1 MNNVEDN
8 NSDVPDFI
16 ATKYCSWSSWT
27 SWLIQQLTRNYS
39 FLYHFFFSLIMLL
52 CAFKKCCRVKQ
63 TDHYSLTYPQV
74 YSSEIFAE
82 CFSFV
87 QDMTFRWIVKE
98 FQLSLKVTDLRDC
111 GILDIGREKAL
122 GRSLSTRD
130 NCHRV
135 VLDAMSCSPT
145 MKSLQKIF
153 ILLPILFPNLVV
165 SVLSHG
171 TQTFLGYSYW
181 TQRYPS
187 LGYTPD
193 DWEGL
198 WNNYN
203 DGRKGYQRKYS
214 ETRGTGE
221 CYYCLCDEV
230 TEELDCPESS
240 EKLWVDHSVIIFF
253 KVFFLSSFLW
263 YSVLALSY
271 HVSMPL
277 THPVK
282 AMWPWVYKTHAFGK
296 FDFKKYRKVLNE
308 LMICKNI
315 YNWKFTAFYTH
326 VVITLRWNTLFYIK
340 YRSPTFLEVILYVI
354 LWYRSEI

>member
-39 FLYHFFFSLIMLL
+39 FLHHFFFSLIMLL
-52 CAFKKCCRVKQ
+52 CAFKTCWRVKQ

-82 CFSFV
+82 FFSFV

-130 NCHRV
+130 NCHQV

-165 SVLSHG
+165 SVPSHG

-193 DWEGL
+193 DWQGL

-230 TEELDCPESS
+230 TEELDCPESP

-263 YSVLALSY
+263 YSVLALSN

-277 THPVK
+277 TYPVK
-282 AMWPWVYKTHAFGK
+282 AMWPWVYETHAFGK

-326 VVITLRWNTLFYIK
+326 VAITLRWNTLF
-340 YRSPTFLEVILYVI
+340 LH
-354 LWYRSEI
+354 